1 MSLRQLVQPGCQN
14 ALSGA
19 VSGIAYPFIDR
30 CWMLAAPAAS
40 RQLPPLLVRRHAQA
54 YIAPMRRATILALA
68 GILVVAFGAYS
79 AYWSVAA
86 GKIKLAAGDWAQAGA
101 ARSSSTYR
109 GRTSASLAIPS
120 PSASICAMWW
130 RPTKQATHR
139 SSCARHKS
147 PASIWPWDFH
157 DFWIDAPGKI
167 SALAGADNAPLAKLD
182 ADAAEGAVA
191 IAGDGGMTIWLTL
204 IEPKVD
210 AAAAV
215 SARIVSAWL
224 ILPAH
229 APANHT
235 DSGVAVAALLHDVA
249 LPAAP
254 PGFGKTID
262 ELGFGITMMGAMPAG
277 KPKEAV
283 TAWRDSGGT
292 LELDHLD
299 LRWGAVG
306 LTESG
311 TLALDADLQPEG
323 SLSGAVSGY
332 EQLLRYALVAAGRV
346 KASDARIARLGLS
359 FLGQPGADGRPQIS
373 RPRSR
378 SRTARCS
385 SAPVVKLGK
394 APHID
399 W

>member
-1 MSLRQLVQPGCQN
+1 
-14 ALSGA
+14 
-19 VSGIAYPFIDR
+19 
-30 CWMLAAPAAS
+30 
-40 RQLPPLLVRRHAQA
+40 
-54 YIAPMRRATILALA
+54 MRRATILALA

-79 AYWSVAA
+79 AYWWVAA
-86 GKIKLAAGDWAQAGA
+86 GKIKLAAGDWARAAQQKQLDVSWQDIRVAGYPFTFRLDLSDVA
-101 ARSSSTYR
+101 ASDK
-109 GRTSASLAIPS
+109 ASNPPVELRAPQIS
-120 PSASICAMWW
+120 
-130 RPTKQATHR
+130 
-139 SSCARHKS
+139 
-147 PASIWPWDFH
+147 ASIWPWDFH
-157 DFWIDAPGKI
+157 DFWLDAPGKI
-167 SALAGADNAPLAKLD
+167 SALVGADNAPLAKLD
-182 ADAAEGAVA
+182 ADAAEGAVS
-191 IAGDGGMTIWLTL
+191 IAGDGRITIWLTL

-210 AAAAV
+210 ATAAV

-235 DSGVAVAALLHDVA
+235 DPGIAIAALLHDVA
-249 LPAAP
+249 LPAVP

-262 ELGFGITMMGAMPAG
+262 ELGFGVTMMGTMPVG
-277 KPKEAV
+277 KLKDAV
-283 TAWRDSGGT
+283 AAWRDSGGT

-332 EQLLRYALVAAGRV
+332 EQLLNALVAAGRV

-373 RPRSR
+373 TSFAIQNGQMQLGP
-378 SRTARCS
+378 
-385 SAPVVKLGK
+385 VKLGK